1 MTIIKL
7 HWWLYLSNSKQANS
21 TLRLLAICGIA
32 SVVWFNLLV
41 LIAGSMYEGYDHVM
55 MYISMLGAVGSSTAW
70 FFNPLGFYLVAVLSV
85 LFWIGMY
92 IGGAGRI
99 GSLSFIVGNGVGFIM
114 LGAFPVGPETLDMH
128 LLGFLILVA
137 GGILGMFFFA
147 ESMRRSEG
155 WKNLWKYT
163 LITAIAYTL
172 FYIAHQNQVFDPMVG
187 LSQRVMSWITW
198 LWTLVI
204 AYRLYRISQ
213 SSQ

>member
-128 LLGFLILVA
+128 LLGAYHVV
-137 GGILGMFFFA
+137 FA
-147 ESMRRSEG
+147 E
-155 WKNLWKYT
+155 
-163 LITAIAYTL
+163 L
-172 FYIAHQNQVFDPMVG
+172 FYFNSIEIA
-187 LSQRVMSWITW
+187 
-198 LWTLVI
+198 
-204 AYRLYRISQ
+204 
-213 SSQ
+213 